1 MKVLSLASEQKIS
14 AEGQPASGQF
24 ETANVVTVCSAHAVH
39 DSYQTFLPILL
50 PVLIERFSISTAE
63 AGVFSFI
70 SQVLSL
76 IQPLI
81 GHLADRVNLRW
92 VVFLTPALTG
102 VVMSL
107 LGVAPLYVAAA
118 LLCVVSGLSSA
129 AFHSVAPVLVAN
141 FSGRRLGRGMS
152 FWMVGGELGRTIGP
166 LIIVMWMGLAG
177 LCSLPW
183 LMLPGLAVGAVL
195 FARLRGVPHRPS
207 GVGERYPLRQALVRL
222 RPMLLPM
229 GMILLLR
236 ALIESALATYI
247 PTLITQNGYDLWLA
261 GVMYAVMEAAGVVGA
276 LTGGS
281 LSDRLGRRK
290 VLFGTLLI
298 SPVFLLLFLSVTG
311 WASLVFLVFV
321 GLVAMAINPVIMAIF
336 QESLPENRALA
347 NGLYMAAHLVLRS
360 LATLMIGGLGD
371 LAGLHYA
378 FTVSAWV
385 ALAAAPFAAMLPST
399 HKQRV

>member
-1 MKVLSLASEQKIS
+1 MWSRCALPTRCTIL
-14 AEGQPASGQF
+14 
-24 ETANVVTVCSAHAVH
+24 
-39 DSYQTFLPILL
+39 YQTFLPILL

-70 SQVLSL
+70 SQILSL

-92 VVFLTPALTG
+92 VVFLAPALTG

-107 LGVAPLYVAAA
+107 LGVAPFYIAAA

-141 FSGRRLGRGMS
+141 FSGSRLGRGMS

-166 LIIVMWMGLAG
+166 LIIVMWMGLSG
-177 LCSLPW
+177 VGGLPW
-183 LMLPGLAVGAVL
+183 LMLPGLAVGVVL
-195 FARLRGVPHRPS
+195 FARLRGMPHRPK
-207 GVGERYPLRQALVRL
+207 GVGAVYPLRQALVRL

-229 GMILLLR
+229 AMILLLR

-247 PTLITQNGYDLWLA
+247 PTLITQNGIELWLA
-261 GVMYAVMEAAGVVGA
+261 GLMYALMEAAGVVGA

-290 VLFGTLLI
+290 VLFGTLLV
-298 SPVFLLLFLSVTG
+298 SPVFLLLFLSVQG

-321 GLVAMAINPVIMAIF
+321 GLVAMAINPVIMAVF

-360 LATLMIGGLGD
+360 LATLVIGGLGD
-371 LAGLHYA
+371 MAGLQYA

-385 ALAAAPFAAMLPST
+385 ALAAAPFAALLPAT